1 MKSLKHTRRSVL
13 KGMLA
18 GSAVTVALPL
28 LDYFLNGNGT
38 AMAATGAPLPNRFGT
53 WFWGCGLTPG
63 FWEPKVT
70 GSDYELTEHMAALA
84 PYRKQ
89 LSIFT
94 GLKTFLDGNPLVP
107 HLSGAGGVFVGTAGK
122 EPDPSV
128 DVLVADTIG
137 STTRFRSIEVTSTGY
152 ASHTQS
158 RRSPSVINS
167 SEISPLALYT
177 RLFGPEFK
185 DPNAAVFTPD
195 PKVMV
200 RKSVLSAV
208 KDERTRLSGLVGAS
222 DRARLDEYF
231 TSLRQIEHE
240 MDMQLTKPA
249 PCESCSIPEK
259 PPEAAGSLDIE
270 VGAAAHKQFAQ
281 LLAHAIACDQTRV
294 LNVSFSDGASSLRK
308 SGEATTHHIYTHEEQ
323 LDTKLGYQ
331 PGAFYFE
338 GRVLQAFA
346 DLLAALSSIK
356 EGDGTLLDRTI
367 IMMASECGFAKHH
380 TLEGIPVI
388 LAGGAGG
395 RIKSGYHI
403 AAPGDPVTRVGLTVQ
418 QALGVS
424 TNSWGRGS
432 MQTSKQ
438 FTELLA

>member
-1 MKSLKHTRRSVL
+1 MNSFKGTRRAVL

-18 GSAVTVALPL
+18 GGAVTVALPL
-28 LDYFLNGNGT
+28 LDYFLNGNGN

-63 FWEPKVT
+63 YWEPKVT
-70 GSDYELTEHMAALA
+70 GPDYQLTEHMSVLA

-89 LSIFT
+89 ISIFT

-122 EPDPSV
+122 EPDPSI
-128 DVLVADTIG
+128 DVLIADAIG
-137 STTRFRSIEVTSTGY
+137 STTRFRSIEVATTGY

-177 RLFGPEFK
+177 RLFGPEFR
-185 DPNAAVFTPD
+185 DPNAAEFTPD

-208 KDERTRLSGLVGAS
+208 KDERGRLNSLVGAS
-222 DRARLDEYF
+222 DRARLDAYF

-240 MDMQLTKPA
+240 MDLQLTKPA
-249 PCESCSIPEK
+249 PCEACTMPDK
-259 PPEAAGSLDIE
+259 PPEAVGSLDIE
-270 VGAAAHKQFAQ
+270 IGTSAHKLFSQ
-281 LLAHAIACDQTRV
+281 LLAHAMACDQTRV

-323 LDTKLGYQ
+323 LDPKLGYQ

-338 GRVLQAFA
+338 GRVLEAFA

-356 EGDGTLLDRTI
+356 EGDGTLLDRTLI
-367 IMMASECGFAKHH
+367 LAASECGFAKHH
-380 TLEGIPVI
+380 TLDGIPVM

-395 RIKSGYHI
+395 RIKSGLHV
-403 AAPGDPVTRVGLTVQ
+403 ASPGDPVTRVGLTVQ

-424 TNSWGRGS
+424 TNTWGRGS
-432 MQTSKQ
+432 MQTSQQ
-438 FTELLA
+438 FSELLA